1 MFHGIWS
8 QFRDTPD
15 YDEIISAGARSAM
28 TDEEFLATETKKWLH
43 SPRRRMQLKGNAW
56 YHYDFDHDA
65 CAVGRDAD
73 GMHVYAQEENDRV
86 IDNQYANLVDQHV
99 NYVLGKPFTVTTT
112 DEAYEDQ
119 LNIIFDRPFNRML
132 SRVAIDAVNEGI
144 AWVFPYYNAN
154 GEMEFQEFP
163 AHEILPFWQDAE
175 HTKLDCAVRY
185 YETLAYEGRT
195 ETTIAHV
202 ELYTKESVKRYVF
215 DGGRLVPDV
224 DGGTEVYYAVSG
236 ANEPQAWARIPLI
249 AFKYN
254 AHEIPM
260 VKRIETQQLALNR
273 TRTNWTQ
280 LMNKDINSTILA
292 VKGYDGENVKDLRE
306 KLQKYGAVLLE
317 NDGDIQ
323 PVEIQRGSE
332 DYIGYI
338 TQLKKSLV
346 ENARG
351 FDAKDDRVASNPNE
365 MNLRSMYS
373 DIDLDADMMETQFQA
388 GFDELLWF
396 IDQYLLNAGAGDF
409 TNEDVVFTFDRN
421 MIVNDGDTINNIRNS
436 DGIVSRKTLLAHHPY
451 VTNVQQELDC
461 LQEEQDAQS
470 GMMDDYLKAATAGDE
485 A

>member
-8 QFRDTPD
+8 QFRDNPD

-73 GMHVYAQEENDRV
+73 GMPVYAQEENDRV

-99 NYVLGKPFTVTTT
+99 NYVLGKPFTVTTSN
-112 DEAYEDQ
+112 DAYEEQ
-119 LNIIFDRPFNRML
+119 LNLIFDRPFKRML
-132 SRVAIDAVNEGI
+132 SRAAVDAINEGL
-144 AWVFPYYNAN
+144 AWVFPYYNES
-154 GEMEFQEFP
+154 GQMEFQEFP

-175 HTKLDCAVRY
+175 HTKLDCAIRY
-185 YETLAYEGRT
+185 YETLAYEGREERT
-195 ETTIAHV
+195 VAHV

-215 DGGRLVPDV
+215 ENGSLVPDV
-224 DGGTEVYYAVSG
+224 ERGVEVFYAVADG
-236 ANEPQAWARIPLI
+236 NQPQAWARIPLI

-260 VKRIETQQLALNR
+260 VKRVETQQKALNR
-273 TRTNWTQ
+273 TRTNWTEM
-280 LMNKDINSTILA
+280 MNRDINTTILA
-292 VKGYDGENVKDLRE
+292 VKGYDGENVKELRT

-317 NDGDIQ
+317 ADGDIQ
-323 PVEIQRGSE
+323 PVELQRGCE

-388 GFDELLWF
+388 GFDELMWF
-396 IDQYLLNAGAGDF
+396 IDQYLLNAGVGDF
-409 TNEDVVFTFDRN
+409 TNEYVVFTFDRN

-451 VTNVQQELDC
+451 VTNVQQELDR

>member
-1 MFHGIWS
+1 MFDGIWS
-8 QFRDTPD
+8 QFRDNPN
-15 YDEIISAGARSAM
+15 YDEMISAGAQSSM
-28 TDEEFLATETKKWLH
+28 TDLSFLATETQKWLH
-43 SPRRRMQLKGNAW
+43 SPRRRMQLRGNAW
-56 YHYDFDHDA
+56 YHYDFDDEA
-65 CAVGRDAD
+65 RAIGRDAD
-73 GMHVYAQEENDRV
+73 GMPVYASEDTGRV

-112 DEAYEDQ
+112 DDAYEAQ
-119 LNIIFDRPFNRML
+119 LNLIFDRPFKRML
-132 SRVAIDAVNEGI
+132 SRTAIDAINEGI
-144 AWVFPYYNAN
+144 AWVFPYYNAE
-154 GEMEFQEFP
+154 GQMEFQEFP

-175 HTKLDCAVRY
+175 HTKLDCAIRY
-185 YETLAYEGRT
+185 YETLAYEGREERT
-195 ETTIAHV
+195 VAHV
-202 ELYTKESVKRYVF
+202 ELYTKSSVKRFVF
-215 DGGRLVPDV
+215 ENGSLVPDV
-224 DGGTEVYYAVSG
+224 ERGAEVFYAVADDG
-236 ANEPQAWARIPLI
+236 QPQGWERIPLI

-260 VKRIETQQLALNR
+260 VKRVETQQKALNR

-280 LMNKDINSTILA
+280 MMNKDINTTILA

-317 NDGDIQ
+317 ADGDVQ
-323 PVEIQRGSE
+323 PIEIQRGCE

-351 FDAKDDRVASNPNE
+351 FDAKDDRVSSNPNE

-396 IDQYLLNAGAGDF
+396 IDQYLLNAGVGDF
-409 TNEDVVFTFDRN
+409 TQEDVVFTFDRN
-421 MIVNDGDTINNIRNS
+421 MIVNDSDTINNIRNS
-436 DGIVSRKTLLAHHPY
+436 DGIVSRQTLLAHHPY
-451 VTNVQQELDC
+451 VTDVQQEMDR
-461 LQEEQDAQS
+461 LQEEQDAQA
-470 GMMDDYLKAATAGDE
+470 GLMDDYTKAADVGDE